1 MSEEQETTKATRS
14 EVQPASG
21 PQGSGNGTATSF
33 DSLGAS
39 LIRTREQPWIDMGG
53 GNQAI
58 VLRVSKETGFFSLL
72 IKAPAG
78 QVNAPHTHIGAA
90 DFYVISG
97 GFDYR
102 GGSARAGDWV
112 YEPAGAV
119 HDATSHPMDTIYLAN
134 SYGPIAFHGKDG
146 GYSHIAD
153 WRAIVAMQQRT
164 GQPRGNGGQKT
175 SRPKSPDGAAAAS
188 TPRSAAPAAFDAL
201 DASLIRTAEKPWL
214 NMGGG
219 NEVIVLRVSRET
231 GFFSILI
238 KAAAGQVNAPHTH
251 IGAADFYVISGGFD
265 YRGGSAREGD
275 WVYEPAGAV
284 HDATTHPMDTIYLA
298 NSYGPVAFHGKNGG
312 IAGIFDWRTI
322 AALESKSAV

>member
-1 MSEEQETTKATRS
+1 MSQEQSTSKAAS
-14 EVQPASG
+14 AEVPTAINSAT
-21 PQGSGNGTATSF
+21 GSDAKF
-33 DSLGAS
+33 DSIGAS
-39 LIRTREQPWIDMGG
+39 LIRTNERPWIDMGG
-53 GNQAI
+53 GNQVI

-119 HDATSHPMDTIYLAN
+119 HDATTHPEDTIYLAN

-146 GYSHIAD
+146 GYTRISD
-153 WRAIVAMQQRT
+153 WRAITAMADRA
-164 GQPRGNGGQKT
+164 GQPRPTNGQRAA
-175 SRPKSPDGAAAAS
+175 RPKSDA
-188 TPRSAAPAAFDAL
+188 SAAPSTGSSRTEAASGFDSL
-201 DASLIRTAEKPWL
+201 GASLVRTNERPWID
-214 NMGGG
+214 MGGG
-219 NEVIVLRVSRET
+219 NQVIVLRVSKET
-231 GFFSILI
+231 GFFSLLI
-238 KAAAGQVNAPHTH
+238 KAPAGQVNAPHTH

-265 YRGGSAREGD
+265 YRGGSARAGD

-284 HDATTHPMDTIYLA
+284 HDATTHPMDTVYLA

-312 IAGIFDWRTI
+312 IAGLFDWRTI
-322 AALESKSAV
+322 AALAEKNP

>member
-1 MSEEQETTKATRS
+1 MAEQQQTIVNRDAQT
-14 EVQPASG
+14 PPG
-21 PQGSGNGTATSF
+21 F
-33 DSLGAS
+33 DSIGAA
-39 LIRTREQPWIDMGG
+39 LIRTREQPWTDMGG

-58 VLRVSKETGFFSLL
+58 VLRVSKETGFFSML

-119 HDATSHPMDTIYLAN
+119 HDATTHPMDTVYLAN

-146 GYSHIAD
+146 GYSHITD
-153 WRAIVAMQQRT
+153 WRAVKAMQDRA
-164 GQPRGNGGQKT
+164 GQPRAD
-175 SRPKSPDGAAAAS
+175 SSERRPRRSENNAADKGAA
-188 TPRSAAPAAFDAL
+188 RVGAPVAFDAL
-201 DASLIRTAEKPWL
+201 DAALIRTGERPWID
-214 NMGGG
+214 MGGG
-219 NEVIVLRVSRET
+219 NQVIVLRVSKET

-238 KAAAGQVNAPHTH
+238 KAPAGQVNQPHTH
-251 IGAADFYVISGGFD
+251 IGPADFYVISGGFD

-284 HDATTHPMDTIYLA
+284 HEATSHPMDTIYLA

-322 AALESKSAV
+322 AALQK

>member
-1 MSEEQETTKATRS
+1 MSQEQETTKAS
-14 EVQPASG
+14 EVPTGTNPEASG
-21 PQGSGNGTATSF
+21 STPAF
-33 DSLGAS
+33 DPIDAA
-39 LIRTREQPWIDMGG
+39 LIRTSEQPWLDMGG
-53 GNQAI
+53 GNQVI

-119 HDATSHPMDTIYLAN
+119 HDATSHPVDTIYLAN

-146 GYSHIAD
+146 GYSHITD
-153 WRAIVAMQQRT
+153 WRAIKATVDRA
-164 GQPRGNGGQKT
+164 GQPRPNGGQRA
-175 SRPKSPDGAAAAS
+175 SRPKAQSGAPRTGSPRAGES
-188 TPRSAAPAAFDAL
+188 IAFDAL
-201 DASLIRTAEKPWL
+201 DASLIRTGERPWL
-214 NMGGG
+214 DMGGG
-219 NEVIVLRVSRET
+219 NQVIVLRVSKET
-231 GFFSILI
+231 GFFSLLI
-238 KAAAGQVNAPHTH
+238 KAPAGQVNAPHTH

-265 YRGGSAREGD
+265 YRGGSARAGD

-284 HDATTHPMDTIYLA
+284 HDATSHPVDTVYLA
-298 NSYGPVAFHGKNGG
+298 NSYGPVAFHGKDGG
-312 IAGIFDWRTI
+312 YSGLFDWRTI
-322 AALESKSAV
+322 KALADKGA